1 MLSISRQCELLGLS
15 RASYYYRSERD
26 DRYNQRLMNL
36 IDEQFTRFPFLW
48 GGANGGLVESSGTF
62 GQWEADTEIDTA
74 DGPGSHLSEAAV
86 ESVFSGA

>member
-36 IDEQFTRFPFLW
+36 IEEQFTRLPFY
-48 GGANGGLVESSGTF
+48 GVERM
-62 GQWEADTEIDTA
+62 TA
-74 DGPGSHLSEAAV
+74 
-86 ESVFSGA
+86 